1 MNRKTYYPCSVLI
14 RAVVLSQLIIVV
26 AALLLAGILFQSTN
40 EFMAIFSFD
49 MNVLAIGLIVGA
61 VCVAAD
67 LLLMKILPEQAFY
80 DGGINERLFTCLQ
93 PIQIFFLTLL
103 IAFSEELLFRG
114 VLQTH
119 TGFVL
124 ASIVFIA
131 VHVRY
136 LKNTYLLINVTI
148 LSFLLGY
155 VYEST
160 ESLWSVFIIHFI
172 IDYILGIYIHYSN
185 KEGV

>member
-1 MNRKTYYPCSVLI
+1 MNSSKVYPCHVLKQAVIYTQILILSVAFIL
-14 RAVVLSQLIIVV
+14 
-26 AALLLAGILFQSTN
+26 ALLLFDRFSQFTD
-40 EFMAIFSFD
+40 IFNISVQ
-49 MNVLAIGLIVGA
+49 VLLVGVFIGLI
-61 VCVAAD
+61 CVLAD
-67 LLLMKILPEQAFY
+67 LLLMRLLPKRAFD
-80 DGGINERLFTCLQ
+80 DGGINEQLFTCLN
-93 PIQIFFLTLL
+93 PIQILFITIL

-119 TGFVL
+119 IGFIP
-124 ASIVFIA
+124 ASILFIA
-131 VHVRY
+131 VHFRY
-136 LKNTYLLINVTI
+136 LKNFYLLINVTI

-155 VYEST
+155 VYESS

>member
-1 MNRKTYYPCSVLI
+1 MDSYKVYPCHVLKQ
-14 RAVVLSQLIIVV
+14 AVIYTQILIIFV
-26 AALLLAGILFQSTN
+26 ASLLALLLFNNINQFTD
-40 EFMAIFSFD
+40 IFTISVQ
-49 MNVLAIGLIVGA
+49 VLLIGVLIGLI
-61 VCVAAD
+61 CVVAD
-67 LLLMKILPEQAFY
+67 LLLMRVLPKRAFD
-80 DGGINERLFTCLQ
+80 DGGINERLFTCLN
-93 PIQIFFLTLL
+93 PMQILIITIL

-119 TGFVL
+119 IGFIPANIL
-124 ASIVFIA
+124 FIA
-131 VHVRY
+131 VHFRY
-136 LKNTYLLINVTI
+136 LKNFYLLINVTI

-155 VYEST
+155 VYEYT

>member
-1 MNRKTYYPCSVLI
+1 MSSNVIYPCHVLK
-14 RAVVLSQLIIVV
+14 RAVIYTQLLILSV
-26 AALLLAGILFQSTN
+26 AA
-40 EFMAIFSFD
+40 
-49 MNVLAIGLIVGA
+49 VLAILLFDSPEQFFSLFSINFTVVIIGLAAGLA
-61 VCVAAD
+61 CVAAD
-67 LLLMKILPEQAFY
+67 LILMKLLPEKAFD
-80 DGGINERLFTCLQ
+80 DGGINQQLFQCLKPQ
-93 PIQIFFLTLL
+93 QILLITLL

-114 VLQTH
+114 VIQTQI
-119 TGFVL
+119 GFIP
-124 ASIVFIA
+124 ASLIFIA

-136 LKNTYLLINVTI
+136 LKNIYLLINVTI

-155 VYEST
+155 VYEYT